1 MRAGEPDA
9 LDRMVGFAFGALAVQ
24 LLEAGTDGR
33 MVSVKRG
40 AYDHVPIGTLLDGT
54 KSVDVEAL
62 YDPVAYR
69 AKLARIEGMPM
80 FLY

>member
-1 MRAGEPDA
+1 
-9 LDRMVGFAFGALAVQ
+9 
-24 LLEAGTDGR
+24 